1 MAHPATQ
8 PHAEFTYADYLTWP
22 DEERWEIIDGVAY
35 DMTPPPL
42 RVHQRILLRLAFF
55 LEGFFEGKS
64 CEVNIS
70 PFDVRIPEKDE
81 EDEKIRTVVQ
91 PDISVVCNP
100 EKLDDQGCRGAPDL
114 VIEILSP
121 STASYDAIVKRRRYE
136 RAGVKEYWLV
146 DPANRIVTALKRQPD
161 GTFGRVAYSSADD
174 HLATDLFPGL
184 DIDLSRVF
192 PPLPPRVVRNS
203 PRSYNARS
211 D

>member
-22 DEERWEIIDGVAY
+22 DDERWEIIDGVAY

-42 RVHQRILLRLAFF
+42 RVHQRILLRLARF
-55 LEGFFEGKS
+55 LDEFFEGKP
-64 CEVNIS
+64 CEVNVS
-70 PFDVRIPEKDE
+70 PFGVRIPEKDE
-81 EDEKIRTVVQ
+81 ADEKIRTVVQ

-100 EKLDDQGCRGAPDL
+100 EKLDDRGCRGAPDL

-136 RAGVKEYWLV
+136 RAGVREYWLV
-146 DPANRIVTALKRQPD
+146 DPVNRIVTVQKRQTD
-161 GTFGRVAYSSADD
+161 GTFGQIAYFSADD

-192 PPLPPRVVRNS
+192 PALPPRIVRES
-203 PRSYNARS
+203 PRSYNTHS